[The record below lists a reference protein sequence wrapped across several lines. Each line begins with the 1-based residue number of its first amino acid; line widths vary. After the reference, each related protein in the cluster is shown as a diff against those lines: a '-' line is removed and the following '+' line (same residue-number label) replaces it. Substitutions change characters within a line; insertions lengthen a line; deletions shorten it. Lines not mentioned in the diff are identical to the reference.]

1 MASRSPPIADE
12 GTLALAVT
20 DRTEQLEDTLRDALS
35 EVYILREALKGAVI
49 GDGIISRQF
58 SGSDDKMLAWA
69 CRQAETNAKWNGNS
83 LTRSVEDFDLAAARK
98 LLSPQVAPSPD
109 TLQSGKEA

>member
-1 MASRSPPIADE
+1 MHR
-12 GTLALAVT
+12 V
-20 DRTEQLEDTLRDALS
+20 EQLEDALRDALS

-58 SGSDDKMLAWA
+58 ERSDDKMKIWA
-69 CRQAETNAKWNGNS
+69 GRQAEHNAACNGNS

-98 LLSPQVAPSPD
+98 LLSPSQKAA
-109 TLQSGKEA
+109 TT